1 MSLINSTLK
10 DLDKR
15 REKESV
21 KKRSFL
27 TEVLLSAGKNKKLK
41 IPGFI
46 QFGII
51 MSLMVAL
58 GVVLWSQYEDTILLQ
73 YDEYISS
80 LMGSEAPD
88 VKLVTKPVPVVAKKE
103 PVPSVMPTI
112 AQEST
117 QEKPSDVKQAEASP
131 GKADGK
137 KVAVNTRQ
145 QAPAKKKPVE
155 SQSREDSFP
164 WERKKRAR
172 LENSVSTSARVSTV
186 KTAKPIPVSRPKKS
200 GKVAKKIHPHTRKK
214 RAELGVEK
222 ALGLIRKVNYKEA
235 EKQLRR
241 ALWLYSDSLRAR
253 EILAMLLINQGR
265 VSEAAKL
272 LVESLDIAPYHSPF
286 AKLYA
291 RILVNQGETSRA
303 IMILEQAQPDIMENP
318 EYHSFLAA
326 LYQKLFMH
334 ERAIGKYRQVLSLR
348 PDVGAWWL
356 GLAISLEGKGQVL
369 DAIAAYR
376 TARKSSNLNDNI
388 IAYINNRLNILSE
401 S

>member
-1 MSLINSTLK
+1 MSLINSTLR

-27 TEVLLSAGKNKKLK
+27 TEVLLSAGKNKKFK

-51 MSLMVAL
+51 MSLMVMV
-58 GVVLWSQYEDTILLQ
+58 GVVLWSQYKDTFLAQ

-80 LMGSEAPD
+80 LMDSEKIPVKPD
-88 VKLVTKPVPVVAKKE
+88 PKPVPVLASKKQPPVQVPPVEKERDAVNAESGTEIVVATRAVPDQVKPPRAKTIVKATKPE
-103 PVPSVMPTI
+103 PVPKT
-112 AQEST
+112 
-117 QEKPSDVKQAEASP
+117 
-131 GKADGK
+131 K
-137 KVAVNTRQ
+137 KV
-145 QAPAKKKPVE
+145 
-155 SQSREDSFP
+155 
-164 WERKKRAR
+164 
-172 LENSVSTSARVSTV
+172 
-186 KTAKPIPVSRPKKS
+186 
-200 GKVAKKIHPHTRKK
+200 GKVAKKIHPRTKEK
-214 RAELGVEK
+214 RAELGIDK
-222 ALGLIRKVNYKEA
+222 ALRFIKKGDYKEG

-241 ALWLYSDSLRAR
+241 AIWLYFDSLRAR

-265 VSEAAKL
+265 ISEAAKL
-272 LVESLDIAPYHSPF
+272 LVESLDVAPYHSPF

-291 RILVNQGETSRA
+291 RILVNQGDTSMA
-303 IMILEQAQPDIMENP
+303 IMILEQAQPDIIENP

-326 LYQKLFMH
+326 LYQKLSMH
-334 ERAIGKYRQVLSLR
+334 ERAIGKYRQVLSIR

-356 GLAISLEGKGQVL
+356 GLAISLEGKGRIT

>member
-1 MSLINSTLK
+1 MSLINSTLR

-27 TEVLLSAGKNKKLK
+27 TEVLLSAGKNKKFR

-46 QFGII
+46 KFGVV
-51 MSLMVAL
+51 MSLIVTIGA
-58 GVVLWSQYEDTILLQ
+58 VLWSQYKETILMQ

-80 LMGSEAPD
+80 MMDSEKSPVKQDSKPAP
-88 VKLVTKPVPVVAKKE
+88 VMVAKKE
-103 PVPSVMPTI
+103 PTLPAT
-112 AQEST
+112 
-117 QEKPSDVKQAEASP
+117 PSDIRQPDASLNGGVSEKDVANAKQPIPE
-131 GKADGK
+131 
-137 KVAVNTRQ
+137 
-145 QAPAKKKPVE
+145 KKKSVE
-155 SQSREDSFP
+155 SKPREDSFP
-164 WERKKRAR
+164 WERKKKAR
-172 LENSVSTSARVSTV
+172 SENAVSARSRMDSRRATQS
-186 KTAKPIPVSRPKKS
+186 IPVTKPKKV
-200 GKVAKKIHPHTRKK
+200 GKVAKKIHPRTKEK

-222 ALGLIRKVNYKEA
+222 ALGLIKKRNYKEA

-241 ALWLYSDSLRAR
+241 ALWLFVDSLRAR

-291 RILVNQGETSRA
+291 RILVNQGDTSKA
-303 IMILEQAQPDIMENP
+303 IMILEQAQPDIIENP
-318 EYHSFLAA
+318 EYHAFLAA
-326 LYQKLFMH
+326 LYQKLSMH
-334 ERAIGKYRQVLSLR
+334 ERAIGKYRQVLNLR
-348 PDVGAWWL
+348 PEVGAWWL
-356 GLAISLEGKGQVL
+356 GLAISLEGEGRVT

-376 TARKSSNLNDNI
+376 TARKSSNLNDTV

>member
-27 TEVLLSAGKNKKLK
+27 TEVLLSAGRHKKFR

-46 QFGII
+46 QFGIV

-80 LMGSEAPD
+80 LMGSETPD
-88 VKLVTKPVPVVAKKE
+88 VKLATRPVPVMVSKKE
-103 PVPSVMPTI
+103 SVPSITPTVE
-112 AQEST
+112 QER
-117 QEKPSDVKQAEASP
+117 PSDVKQADASQ
-131 GKADGK
+131 GKADGE

-155 SQSREDSFP
+155 RQSREDSFP
-164 WERKKRAR
+164 WERKKKAR
-172 LENSVSTSARVSTV
+172 LEKSVSTSARTATI
-186 KTAKPIPVSRPKKS
+186 KTAKPIPVSRPKES
-200 GKVAKKIHPHTRKK
+200 GKVAKKVHPQTRKK
-214 RAELGVEK
+214 RAELGIEK
-222 ALGLIRKVNYKEA
+222 ALGLIKKGSYTEA

-303 IMILEQAQPDIMENP
+303 IVILEQAQPDIMENP

-356 GLAISLEGKGQVL
+356 GLAISLEGKGQVA

-388 IAYINNRLNILSE
+388 IAYINGRLNILSE

>member
-27 TEVLLSAGKNKKLK
+27 TEVLLSAGRHKKFR

-46 QFGII
+46 QFGIV

-80 LMGSEAPD
+80 LVGSETPD
-88 VKLVTKPVPVVAKKE
+88 VKLATRPVPVMVSKKE
-103 PVPSVMPTI
+103 SVPSIAPTVE
-112 AQEST
+112 QER
-117 QEKPSDVKQAEASP
+117 PSDVKQADASQ
-131 GKADGK
+131 GKADGE

-155 SQSREDSFP
+155 RQSREDSFP
-164 WERKKRAR
+164 WERKKKAR
-172 LENSVSTSARVSTV
+172 LEKSVSTSARTATI
-186 KTAKPIPVSRPKKS
+186 KTAKPIPVSRPKES
-200 GKVAKKIHPHTRKK
+200 GKVAKKVHPHTKKK
-214 RAELGVEK
+214 RAELGIEK
-222 ALGLIRKVNYKEA
+222 ALGLIKKGSYTEA

-303 IMILEQAQPDIMENP
+303 IVILEQAQPDIMENP

-356 GLAISLEGKGQVL
+356 GLAISLEGKGQVA

-388 IAYINNRLNILSE
+388 IAYINGRLNILSE

>member
-27 TEVLLSAGKNKKLK
+27 TEVLLSAGRHKKFR

-46 QFGII
+46 QFGIV

-80 LMGSEAPD
+80 LMGSETPD
-88 VKLVTKPVPVVAKKE
+88 VKLATRPVPVMVSKKE
-103 PVPSVMPTI
+103 SVPSIAPTVE
-112 AQEST
+112 QER
-117 QEKPSDVKQAEASP
+117 PSDVKQADASQ
-131 GKADGK
+131 GKADGE

-155 SQSREDSFP
+155 RQSREDSFP
-164 WERKKRAR
+164 WERKKKAR
-172 LENSVSTSARVSTV
+172 LEKSVSTSARTATI

-200 GKVAKKIHPHTRKK
+200 GKVAKKVHPHTKKK
-214 RAELGVEK
+214 RAELGIEK
-222 ALGLIRKVNYKEA
+222 ALGLIKKGSYTEA

-303 IMILEQAQPDIMENP
+303 IVILEQAQPDIMENP

-334 ERAIGKYRQVLSLR
+334 ERAFGKYRQVLSLR

-356 GLAISLEGKGQVL
+356 GLAISLEGKGQVA

-388 IAYINNRLNILSE
+388 IAYINGRLNILSE

>member
-1 MSLINSTLK
+1 MSLINSTLR

-27 TEVLLSAGKNKKLK
+27 TEVLLSAGKNKKFK
-41 IPGFI
+41 IPEFI
-46 QFGII
+46 QFGIV
-51 MSLMVAL
+51 MSLMMTL
-58 GVVLWSQYEDTILLQ
+58 GVVLWSQYKDTILLQ
-73 YDEYISS
+73 YDEHISS
-80 LMGSEAPD
+80 LMGSETPD
-88 VKLVTKPVPVVAKKE
+88 VKLATRPVPVLAAKKE
-103 PVPSVMPTI
+103 PVPSITPTPV
-112 AQEST
+112 QER
-117 QEKPSDVKQAEASP
+117 PSDVKQADASP
-131 GKADGK
+131 EKAEGE
-137 KVAVNTRQ
+137 KVAGNARQ

-155 SQSREDSFP
+155 RQSREDSFP

-172 LENSVSTSARVSTV
+172 LENSVSTSVRMSTV

-200 GKVAKKIHPHTRKK
+200 GKVAKKIHPQTRKK
-214 RAELGVEK
+214 RSELGIEK
-222 ALGLIRKVNYKEA
+222 ALGLIKKGNYKEA

-303 IMILEQAQPDIMENP
+303 IMILEQAQPDIIENP

-388 IAYINNRLNILSE
+388 IAYINTRLNILSE